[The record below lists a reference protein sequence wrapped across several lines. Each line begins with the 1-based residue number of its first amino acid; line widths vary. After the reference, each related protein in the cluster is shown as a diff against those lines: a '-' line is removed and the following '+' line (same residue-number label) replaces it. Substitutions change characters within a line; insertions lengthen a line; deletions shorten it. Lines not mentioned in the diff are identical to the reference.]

1 LAILAGIDEAGL
13 GPVLGPLVVTSSLF
27 RLPDE
32 MLNLSLW
39 RVLSGAVT
47 QRNFRR
53 SPALPIADSK
63 QMAVRTEGVI
73 HLERGVLGMMH
84 ALGRP
89 AGSLRELLRAIA
101 PQTLSAVGKYPWYAP
116 CDLPLPRQADGPDLT
131 LRARCAAAAMARHG
145 ITPLDIQCEPVLE
158 ADYNRLVGS
167 TRNKSVALFGVVSKL
182 IAQACSDRHGQER
195 VKVVVDHQGGRIHY
209 LPNLQQMFEGGR
221 FKIVQESE
229 TASVYEIVTHAG
241 RSIEIAFLV
250 GAEDQSLPVALAS
263 MTCKYVREL
272 FMEMLNA
279 WWANLVPDLKPT
291 AGYHTDGHR
300 FLRDIAPMLA
310 QQKIERNLLVRCW

>member
-1 LAILAGIDEAGL
+1 VAILAGIDEAGL
-13 GPVLGPLVVTSSLF
+13 GPVLGPLVVSCSVF
-27 RLPDE
+27 RVPDE
-32 MLNLSLW
+32 MLNQSLW
-39 RVLSGAVT
+39 RKLSGSVT
-47 QRNFRR
+47 RRNFRR

-63 QMAVRTEGVI
+63 QMGVRTDGVI
-73 HLERGVLGMMH
+73 HLERGVLGMLH

-89 AGSLRELLRAIA
+89 AGNLRQLLQAIS
-101 PQTLSAVGKYPWYAP
+101 PHTLSAVGQYPWYAS
-116 CDLPLPRQADGPDLT
+116 CDLPLPRQADGQDLA
-131 LRARCAAAAMARHG
+131 LRARCVAAAMSRQG
-145 ITPLDIQCEPVLE
+145 ITPLDLQCQPVLE
-158 ADYNRLVGS
+158 GEYNRLVGS

-182 IAQACSDRHGQER
+182 IAQACSDQYGLDR

-221 FKIVQESE
+221 FKIVQETE
-229 TASVYEIVTHAG
+229 TASVYEILTHAG
-241 RSIEIAFLV
+241 RPIEIAFLV
-250 GAEDQSLPVALAS
+250 EAEDQSLPVALAS
-263 MTCKYVREL
+263 MTSKYVREL

-310 QQKIERNLLVRCW
+310 QQNIDRNLLVRCR